1 MKYFLLLFFAIN
13 LFAQE
18 NYSLRVAYGKVT
30 DSDLGQILIG
40 NIKSHPYDLRVLAL
54 DGGYL
59 LATQAYN
66 KPIDI
71 YVKSGVS
78 HFYEADGRDDIY
90 EFTLYIKAYW
100 NFFNKKVRFGLGEGL
115 SYTSAILYTEYLE
128 ATKEN
133 DNNSNFLNYLDI
145 SIDADIG
152 RFFGLKAFYGTS
164 FGFAIKHR
172 SGIYGLINNVS
183 NGGSNYNTVYIE
195 TQF

>member
-1 MKYFLLLFFAIN
+1 MKYFLLLFFVIN
-13 LFAQE
+13 LYAQKD
-18 NYSLRVAYGKVT
+18 YSLRVAYGKVT
-30 DSDLGQILIG
+30 DSDLGQILMG

-71 YVKSGVS
+71 YVKSGLS

-90 EFTLYIKAYW
+90 EVTLYIKAYW
-100 NFFNKKVRFGLGEGL
+100 NFFHKKVRLGLGEGV
-115 SYTSAILYTEYLE
+115 SYTSAVLYTEYLE

-133 DNNSNFLNYLDI
+133 DNNSHFLNYLDI
-145 SIDADIG
+145 SVDTDIG
-152 RFFGLKAFYGTS
+152 RLLHSKTLYGT
-164 FGFAIKHR
+164 FLGFAIKHR

-183 NGGSNYNTVYIE
+183 NGGSNYNTVYIQ